1 MANTTKQRT
10 MLERNMRA
18 QKTRQRIVGT
28 AAQVFYYLF
37 LLVMA
42 VIVLFPFYWMI
53 NSSLKSL
60 TEYRMSTPTFWPNRV
75 LWTNYSFPDHND
87 PLRLC
92 LCTAGV

>member
-42 VIVLFPFYWMI
+42 VIVLFPFYWMWMPF
-53 NSSLKSL
+53 K
-60 TEYRMSTPTFWPNRV
+60 RPTW
-75 LWTNYSFPDHND
+75 
-87 PLRLC
+87 
-92 LCTAGV
+92 AGCF